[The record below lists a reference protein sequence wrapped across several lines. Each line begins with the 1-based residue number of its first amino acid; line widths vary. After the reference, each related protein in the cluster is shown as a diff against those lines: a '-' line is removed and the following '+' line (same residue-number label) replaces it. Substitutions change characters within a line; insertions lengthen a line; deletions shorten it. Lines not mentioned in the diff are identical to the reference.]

1 MRVIIPPLAGLL
13 SCIGCI
19 NLTYRSLKLDPV
31 VLNEFNDDDELG
43 VETDNDPGIDGNDL
57 DIDDNEL
64 GVETDN
70 DPGIDG
76 NELNELGNEPN
87 DTCEFGVDPL
97 DPG

>member
-31 VLNEFNDDDELG
+31 VLNEFNDDNELNDPVIDELG
-43 VETDNDPGIDGNDL
+43 VDL

-76 NELNELGNEPN
+76 NEPN